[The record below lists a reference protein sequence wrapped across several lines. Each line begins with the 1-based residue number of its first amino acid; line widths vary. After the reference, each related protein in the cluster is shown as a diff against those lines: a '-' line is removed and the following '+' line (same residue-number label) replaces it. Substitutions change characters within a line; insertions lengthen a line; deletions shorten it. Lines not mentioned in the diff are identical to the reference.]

1 MMTRKQ
7 LRLLA
12 YVRVSDV
19 RGREGPGF
27 ISPTE
32 QLEKTRAFAA
42 AMGHTIVAEA
52 EELDRSGGDMSRP
65 VFNGLLER
73 IEAGEADG
81 MIVAKL
87 NRFARSNV
95 GAWQALERIKQAG
108 GELLSVEENIDTS
121 TATGRFLR
129 DFMLIAANWERERI
143 GEQWLSARTRAV
155 NRGIH
160 ISRYVP
166 PGYRRLPKST
176 DPATDRRLEPDPVHG
191 PAVAEAFAMAARGES
206 FSVVAAHLN
215 ANHVPIAGN
224 KNGDSVWL
232 PNRIKRF
239 LANRVYL
246 GEARSGDGIANADA
260 HEPLVDAATWTLAQR
275 RPTSRKPSDRA
286 TTLLA
291 GICRCAGCF
300 YAMRSQAARGSTV
313 AAYRCTTTSVHGRCP
328 SPSTV
333 SLTRLDEY
341 VLEQF
346 LAHAGEVRLEQIATA
361 DDSIGELAKT
371 AAEAEQSYRQ
381 ALTDIDL
388 RQTIGAADHGRM
400 VAALHEAWQ
409 RALAEIP
416 DAPAQSGSLAGVDVA
431 GLVAELQRRGDVAS
445 LRELL
450 ASDIQA
456 VFVRP
461 AASRARNL
469 PIGDRVHIVW
479 QNEEPL
485 ELPRR
490 GERFEPRPYVWS

>member
-1 MMTRKQ
+1 MTRKG
-7 LRLLA
+7 LRLVS

-27 ISPTE
+27 ISPAE
-32 QLEKTRAFAA
+32 QREKCSAFAT
-42 AMGHTIVAEA
+42 AMGHTIIDEA

-65 VFNGLLER
+65 VFAAVLER

-155 NRGIH
+155 SRGIH
-160 ISRYVP
+160 VSRHVP

-176 DPATDRRLEPDPVHG
+176 DASTDRRLVPDETHAPV
-191 PAVAEAFAMAARGES
+191 VAEAFALAARGDS
-206 FSVVAAHLN
+206 YSTIADHLTT
-215 ANHVPIAGN
+215 HRVPIGGN
-224 KNGDSVWL
+224 GRSVWQ
-232 PNRIKRF
+232 PYRIKRL

-246 GEARSGDGIANADA
+246 GEARSGEGIANQEA
-260 HEPLVDAATWTLAQR
+260 HQPLVDVATWTLAQR
-275 RPTSRKPSDRA
+275 QPSSEPRTSSRA
-286 TTLLA
+286 VSLLA
-291 GICRCAGCF
+291 GIGRCASCSH
-300 YAMRSQAARGSTV
+300 AMRSQAARGSTV
-313 AAYRCTTTSVHGRCP
+313 AAYRCSTTSVHGRCP
-328 SPSTV
+328 GPSTI
-333 SLTRLDEY
+333 SLARLDEY
-341 VLEQF
+341 VLERF
-346 LAHAGEVRLEQIATA
+346 LAHAGEFRLRQVATA
-361 DDSIGELAKT
+361 DTAIDEFAQA
-371 AAEAEQSYRQ
+371 AAEAEVSYRQ
-381 ALTDIDL
+381 ALTNVDL
-388 RQTIGAADHGRM
+388 RKRIGSADHDRM
-400 VAALHEAWQ
+400 VAALHEEWQ

-416 DAPAQSGSLAGVDVA
+416 MAPASRPEALADVDVA

-450 ASDIQA
+450 GSAIQA

-469 PIGDRVHIVW
+469 PIGDRVRVVW
-479 QNEEPL
+479 RDEEPL
-485 ELPRR
+485 VLPRR
-490 GERFEPRPYVWS
+490 GERFEPRAYTWN

>member
-1 MMTRKQ
+1 MTRKQ
-7 LRLLA
+7 LRLVA

-32 QLEKTRAFAA
+32 QREKCRAFAT
-42 AMGHTIVAEA
+42 AMGHTILEEV
-52 EELDRSGGDMSRP
+52 EELDRSGGDMNRP

-155 NRGIH
+155 SRGIH
-160 ISRYVP
+160 VSRHVP

-176 DPATDRRLEPDPVHG
+176 DPATDRRLVRDETHG
-191 PAVAEAFAMAARGES
+191 PVVAEAFAMAARGES
-206 FSVVAAHLN
+206 YSAIADHLT
-215 ANHVPIAGN
+215 AQHVPIAGN
-224 KNGDSVWL
+224 GRSVWQ
-232 PNRIKRF
+232 PYRIKRL
-239 LANRVYL
+239 LANRAYL
-246 GEARSGDGIANADA
+246 GEARSGDGIANLEA

-275 RPTSRKPSDRA
+275 QPSSEQRRSGRA
-286 TTLLA
+286 VSLLA
-291 GICRCAGCF
+291 GLCRCASCSH
-300 YAMRSQAARGSTV
+300 AMRSQRPRKTTVGS
-313 AAYRCTTTSVHGRCP
+313 YRCSTTSVHGRCP
-328 SPSTV
+328 APSSV
-333 SLTRLDEY
+333 SLLRLDDY
-341 VLEQF
+341 VLERF
-346 LAHAGEVRLEQIATA
+346 LAHAGELRLRQVATA
-361 DDSIGELAKT
+361 DDAVDERAT
-371 AAEAEQSYRQ
+371 AAAEAEQSYRQ
-381 ALTDIDL
+381 ALTNIEL
-388 RQTIGAADHGRM
+388 RQRIGSADHDRM
-400 VAALHEAWQ
+400 VAALHEEWQ

-416 DAPAQSGSLAGVDVA
+416 EAPVARSEALPDVDLAE
-431 GLVAELQRRGDVAS
+431 LVAELQRRGDVAS

-450 ASDIQA
+450 GSAIQA

-469 PIGDRVHIVW
+469 PIEDRVRIVW
-479 QNEEPL
+479 RDEEPL

-490 GERFEPRPYVWS
+490 GERFEPRAYAW

>member
-1 MMTRKQ
+1 MTRKQ
-7 LRLLA
+7 LRLVS

-27 ISPTE
+27 ISPAE
-32 QLEKTRAFAA
+32 QREKTRAFAT
-42 AMGHTIVAEA
+42 AMGHRIVDEA

-65 VFNGLLER
+65 VFNALLER

-155 NRGIH
+155 SRGIH
-160 ISRYVP
+160 VSRHVP

-176 DPATDRRLEPDPVHG
+176 DPATDRRLIPDPVSG
-191 PAVAEAFAMAARGES
+191 PIVADAFAMAARGES
-206 FSVVAAHLN
+206 YSRIAERLTEN
-215 ANHVPIAGN
+215 NVPIAGN
-224 KNGDSVWL
+224 GRSVWQ
-232 PNRIKRF
+232 PYRIKRL

-246 GEARSGDGIANADA
+246 GEARSGDGIANTEA

-275 RPTSRKPSDRA
+275 QPSTEQRPSGRA
-286 TTLLA
+286 VSLLA
-291 GICRCAGCF
+291 GICRCAACSH
-300 YAMRSQAARGSTV
+300 AMRSQPARGKTI
-313 AAYRCTTTSVHGRCP
+313 ATYRCSTTSVHGRCP
-328 SPSTV
+328 SPSSV
-333 SLTRLDEY
+333 SLSRLDDY

-346 LAHAGEVRLEQIATA
+346 LAHTGELRLRQIATP
-361 DDSIGELAKT
+361 DDAIDAFAAA
-371 AAEAEQSYRQ
+371 AAEAEESYRE
-381 ALTDIDL
+381 ALTNIDL
-388 RQTIGAADHGRM
+388 RQRIGASDHDRM

-409 RALAEIP
+409 QALAAIP
-416 DAPAQSGSLAGVDVA
+416 QAPVSRAETFADVDIA
-431 GLVAELQRRGDVAS
+431 ELVAELQRRADIAS

-450 ASDIQA
+450 ASEIQA

-461 AASRARNL
+461 AASRARNR
-469 PIGDRVHIVW
+469 PIEDRVRIVW
-479 QNEEPL
+479 RDEEPL

-490 GERFEPRPYVWS
+490 GERFEPRAYAW

>member
-1 MMTRKQ
+1 MTRKQ
-7 LRLLA
+7 LRLFS

-27 ISPTE
+27 ISPDE
-32 QLEKTRAFAA
+32 QREKTRAFAA
-42 AMGHTIVAEA
+42 AMGHTIVDEA
-52 EELDRSGGDMSRP
+52 EELDRSGGDMGRP
-65 VFNGLLER
+65 VFNSLLER

-95 GAWQALERIKQAG
+95 GAWQALERIKSAG

-155 NRGIH
+155 SRGIH
-160 ISRYVP
+160 VSRWVP

-176 DPATDRRLEPDPVHG
+176 DPATDRRLTPDPVFG
-191 PAVAEAFAMAARGES
+191 PVIAEAFRMAARGES
-206 FSVVAAHLN
+206 YSAVADHLT

-224 KNGDSVWL
+224 GKSVWL
-232 PNRIKRF
+232 PNRIKRL

-260 HEPLVDAATWTLAQR
+260 HEPLVDPATWTLAQR
-275 RPTSRKPSDRA
+275 QPSAERRPSGRA
-286 TTLLA
+286 VSLLA
-291 GICRCAGCF
+291 TICRCAGCSH
-300 YAMRSQAARGSTV
+300 AMRSQGARGTTV
-313 AAYRCTTTSVHGRCP
+313 AAYRCSTTSVHGRCP
-328 SPSTV
+328 SPSTI
-333 SLTRLDEY
+333 SLARLDRY

-346 LAHAGEVRLEQIATA
+346 LARAGELKLRQVATE
-361 DDSIGELAKT
+361 DDAVDALASA
-371 AAEAEQSYRQ
+371 AAEAEQSYRE
-381 ALTDIDL
+381 ALTNIDL
-388 RQTIGAADHGRM
+388 RQQIGAADHDRM
-400 VAALHEAWQ
+400 VAALHAAWQ

-416 DAPAQSGSLAGVDVA
+416 DAPSPRPQRLADVDVA
-431 GLVAELQRRGDVAS
+431 ELVAELQRRGDVAS

-450 ASDIQA
+450 ASEIQA

-461 AASRARNL
+461 AASRARTL
-469 PIGDRVHIVW
+469 PIDDRVRIVW
-479 QNEEPL
+479 QDEETL

-490 GERFEPRPYVWS
+490 GERFEPRAYTW

>member
-1 MMTRKQ
+1 MTRKQ
-7 LRLLA
+7 LRLVS

-27 ISPTE
+27 ISPAE
-32 QLEKTRAFAA
+32 QREKCSAFAT
-42 AMGHTIVAEA
+42 AMGHTIIDEA

-155 NRGIH
+155 GRGIH
-160 ISRYVP
+160 VSRHVP
-166 PGYRRLPKST
+166 PGYRRLPKSA
-176 DPATDRRLEPDPVHG
+176 DPATDRRLVPDPVHG
-191 PAVAEAFAMAARGES
+191 PVVAEAFAMGARGES
-206 FSVVAAHLN
+206 YSAIADHLTSN
-215 ANHVPIAGN
+215 LIPIAGN
-224 KNGDSVWL
+224 SRSVWQ
-232 PNRIKRF
+232 PYRIKRL

-246 GEARSGDGIANADA
+246 GEARSGDGIANMEA

-275 RPTSRKPSDRA
+275 QPTTERRRSSRRVH
-286 TTLLA
+286 LLA
-291 GICRCAGCF
+291 GICRCASCTH
-300 YAMRSQAARGSTV
+300 AMRSQAPRGTTV
-313 AAYRCTTTSVHGRCP
+313 GTYRCSTTSVHGRCP
-328 SPSTV
+328 APSTI
-333 SLTRLDEY
+333 SLKRLDEY
-341 VLEQF
+341 VVEQF
-346 LAHAGEVRLEQIATA
+346 LAHAGELRLRQVATA
-361 DDSIGELAKT
+361 DHAIDQLAGA
-371 AAEAEQSYRQ
+371 AAEAEASYRE
-381 ALTDIDL
+381 ALTNIEL
-388 RQTIGAADHGRM
+388 RQQIGAADHDRM
-400 VAALHEAWQ
+400 VAALHEAWR
-409 RALAEIP
+409 RALAAIP
-416 DAPAQSGSLAGVDVA
+416 EAPVARPEPRADVDVA
-431 GLVAELQRRGDVAS
+431 ELVAELRRRGDVAA

-450 ASDIQA
+450 ASAIQA

-469 PIGDRVHIVW
+469 PIEDRVRIVW
-479 QNEEPL
+479 RDEEPL

-490 GERFEPRPYVWS
+490 GERFEPRAYAW

>member
-1 MMTRKQ
+1 MTRKQ
-7 LRLLA
+7 LRLIS

-27 ISPTE
+27 ISPAE
-32 QLEKTRAFAA
+32 QREKTRAFAT
-42 AMGHTIVAEA
+42 AMGHTIVDEA

-65 VFNGLLER
+65 VFNCLLER
-73 IEAGEADG
+73 IEAGESDG

-95 GAWQALERIKQAG
+95 GAWQALERIKNAG

-155 NRGIH
+155 SRGIH
-160 ISRYVP
+160 VSRHVP

-176 DPATDRRLEPDPVHG
+176 DPETDRRLVLDAVHAPV
-191 PAVAEAFAMAARGES
+191 VAEAFAMAARGDS
-206 FSVVAAHLN
+206 YSAIADHLTGG
-215 ANHVPIAGN
+215 HVPIAGN
-224 KNGDSVWL
+224 GKSVWQ
-232 PNRIKRF
+232 PYRIKRL

-246 GEARSGDGIANADA
+246 GEARSGEGIANAEA

-275 RPTSRKPSDRA
+275 QPTTERRPSARA
-286 TTLLA
+286 VSLLA
-291 GICRCAGCF
+291 GICRCASCTH
-300 YAMRSQAARGSTV
+300 AMRSQAPRGQVVGS
-313 AAYRCTTTSVHGRCP
+313 YRCSTTSVHGRCP
-328 SPSTV
+328 SPS
-333 SLTRLDEY
+333 SISRTRLDAY

-346 LAHAGEVRLEQIATA
+346 LAHAGELRLRRVAAGNETI
-361 DDSIGELAKT
+361 SELAQ
-371 AAEAEQSYRQ
+371 AAGEAEQSYRD
-381 ALTDIDL
+381 ALTNIDL
-388 RQTIGAADHGRM
+388 RQQIGAADHDRM
-400 VAALHEAWQ
+400 VAALHEAWL
-409 RALAEIP
+409 RALNEIP
-416 DAPAQSGSLAGVDVA
+416 DAPPPRSESLSDVDVA
-431 GLVAELQRRGDVAS
+431 ELVAELQRRDDVSS

-450 ASDIQA
+450 ASEIQA

-469 PIGDRVHIVW
+469 PIEDRVRIVW
-479 QNEEPL
+479 RDEEPL

-490 GERFEPRPYVWS
+490 GERFEPRAYVW

>member
-1 MMTRKQ
+1 MTRKQ
-7 LRLLA
+7 LRLVA

-19 RGREGPGF
+19 RRREGPGF

-32 QLEKTRAFAA
+32 QREKCRPFAT
-42 AMGHTIVAEA
+42 AMGHTIVEEV
-52 EELDRSGGDMSRP
+52 EELDRSGGDMNRP

-87 NRFARSNV
+87 SRFARSNV

-155 NRGIH
+155 SRGIH
-160 ISRYVP
+160 VSRHVP

-176 DPATDRRLEPDPVHG
+176 DPATDRRLVRDETHAPI
-191 PAVAEAFAMAARGES
+191 VAEAFAMAARGES
-206 FSVVAAHLN
+206 YSAIADHLT
-215 ANHVPIAGN
+215 ARHVPIAGN
-224 KNGDSVWL
+224 GRSVWQ
-232 PNRIKRF
+232 PYRIKR
-239 LANRVYL
+239 LLGNRAYL
-246 GEARSGDGIANADA
+246 GEARSGDGIANLEA

-275 RPTSRKPSDRA
+275 QPSSDQPPSGRA
-286 TTLLA
+286 VSLLA
-291 GICRCAGCF
+291 GLCRCASCSH
-300 YAMRSQAARGSTV
+300 AMRSQRPRGTTV
-313 AAYRCTTTSVHGRCP
+313 GSYRCSTTSVHGRCP
-328 SPSTV
+328 GPCSV
-333 SLTRLDEY
+333 SLLRLDDY

-346 LAHAGEVRLEQIATA
+346 LAHAGELRLHQIATA
-361 DDSIGELAKT
+361 DDAIDERAT
-371 AAEAEQSYRQ
+371 AAAEAEQSYRQ
-381 ALTDIDL
+381 ALTNVEL
-388 RQTIGAADHGRM
+388 RQRIGSADHDRM
-400 VAALHEAWQ
+400 VAALHDEWQ
-409 RALAEIP
+409 RALADIP
-416 DAPAQSGSLAGVDVA
+416 EAPVARSETLPDVDLA
-431 GLVAELQRRGDVAS
+431 GLVAELQQRGDVAS

-450 ASDIQA
+450 GSAIQA

-469 PIGDRVHIVW
+469 PIEDRVRIVW
-479 QNEEPL
+479 RDEEPL

-490 GERFEPRPYVWS
+490 GERFEPRAYAW